1 METAKKSV
9 QLEEMLN
16 NPENIFTT
24 AKQFKRVKQVAL
36 KDLRGGI
43 KQMLDYFCNLR
54 CTELLVDDNVLTPEL
69 R

>member
-16 NPENIFTT
+16 NPQNVFST
-24 AKQFKRVKQVAL
+24 AKQFKRVKQVIL
-36 KDLRGGI
+36 KGMGGDI
-43 KQMLDYFCNLR
+43 DKIVDYFCNLR
-54 CTELLVDDNVLTPEL
+54 CTELLVDDNVLTTEI